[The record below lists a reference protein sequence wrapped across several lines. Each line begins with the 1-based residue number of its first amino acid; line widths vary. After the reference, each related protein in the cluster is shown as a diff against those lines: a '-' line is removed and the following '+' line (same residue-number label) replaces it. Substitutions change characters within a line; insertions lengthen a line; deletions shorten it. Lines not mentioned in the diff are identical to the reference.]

1 YCRTNFIDFKI
12 QFQKQRR
19 ISNELK
25 ELIKKYRLPPTGKGM
40 NQKTAGAPAH
50 RSRRRRWEAEAD
62 LSSVAKSEGGKES
75 RSDRRERG
83 LTSIWFVDR

>member
-1 YCRTNFIDFKI
+1 
-12 QFQKQRR
+12 
-19 ISNELK
+19 
-25 ELIKKYRLPPTGKGM
+25 M

>member
-1 YCRTNFIDFKI
+1 MPIPQN
-12 QFQKQRR
+12 
-19 ISNELK
+19 
-25 ELIKKYRLPPTGKGM
+25 GKGSL
-40 NQKTAGAPAH
+40 KTAGAPAH

-83 LTSIWFVDR
+83 

>member
-1 YCRTNFIDFKI
+1 
-12 QFQKQRR
+12 
-19 ISNELK
+19 
-25 ELIKKYRLPPTGKGM
+25 M

-83 LTSIWFVDR
+83 